1 MDVYNLLKQ
10 YVDDPSSVTETQ
22 LEDAMSYMYTLI
34 PTRRNQRLIASLMS
48 IEAGSEGNVP
58 TLLHFYET
66 ES

>member
-10 YVDDPSSVTETQ
+10 YVDDPSSVTATQ

>member
-10 YVDDPSSVTETQ
+10 YVEDPSSVTETQ
-22 LEDAMSYMYTLI
+22 LENAMNHMFTLI
-34 PTRRNQRLIASLMS
+34 PTRKNQRLIASLMS
-48 IEAGSEGNVP
+48 IKAGSAGNVP